1 MSLGLTIRDLRN
13 QKNMSQNDLAEALAV
28 SRQSVSKWE
37 TDSAVPELNKLVS
50 MSQLFDVTLDELIKG
65 NASDEPGEK
74 PQTAS
79 EKKTERRGDGGAV
92 HQTAGVI
99 LLCFGALITLFFC
112 LLGGGSGALLGLLF
126 ALPFLLCGIIC
137 LSVRRRAGLWCAWV
151 CYLCVDLY
159 LRYATGITWQI
170 IFSTIG
176 YQPEWNYV
184 RLAIGWGQFLSV
196 VILILC
202 TLRSFR
208 AVEVSREQWGVPIVC
223 GWVLLAGLSFLQG
236 RLIQH
241 LHSLPYEQV
250 KEIWYYLI
258 RCCGDYLRLALLIA
272 LLVLSLAFLRWRKKT
287 PGPTCGE

>member
-13 QKNMSQNDLAEALAV
+13 QRNMSQNDLAEALAV

-37 TDSAVPELNKLVS
+37 TDSAVPELDKLVS
-50 MSQLFDVTLDELIKG
+50 MSELFDVTLDELIKG
-65 NASDEPGEK
+65 NLSDEPVEK
-74 PQTAS
+74 SQTDS
-79 EKKTERRGDGGAV
+79 EKAPGNKDGSRTS
-92 HQTAGVI
+92 HQTAGMI
-99 LLCFGALITLFFC
+99 LLCFGALITLLFL
-112 LLGGGSGALLGLLF
+112 LLGGGLGGLLF

-137 LSVRRRAGLWCAWV
+137 LGVHRRAGLWCAWV
-151 CYLCVDLY
+151 FYLYMDLY

-176 YQPEWNYV
+176 YQMEWNYA
-184 RLAIGWGQFLSV
+184 RLAIGWGQFLAV

-208 AVEVSREQWGVPIVC
+208 AVEISRGQRVVPIVC

-236 RLIQH
+236 WLIRH

-250 KEIWYYLI
+250 KDIWYYLI
-258 RCCGDYLRLALLIA
+258 RGCGDYLRLALLVT
-272 LLVLSLAFLRWRKKT
+272 LLVLSRALLRQRNKT
-287 PGPTCGE
+287 V

>member
-13 QKNMSQNDLAEALAV
+13 QRNMSQNDLAEALAV

-37 TDSAVPELNKLVS
+37 TDSAVPELDKLVR
-50 MSQLFDVTLDELIKG
+50 MSELFDVTLDEFIKG
-65 NASDEPGEK
+65 NPSNETAERS
-74 PQTAS
+74 QTAS
-79 EKKTERRGDGGAV
+79 DKASESGDNCRTS
-92 HQTAGVI
+92 HRTTAGMI
-99 LLCFGALITLFFC
+99 LLCFGVLITLIFL
-112 LLGGGSGALLGLLF
+112 LLGVGLGGLLF
-126 ALPFLLCGIIC
+126 ASPFLLCGIIC

-151 CYLCVDLY
+151 SYLCVDLY
-159 LRYATGITWQI
+159 LRYATGVTWQI

-184 RLAIGWGQFLSV
+184 RLAVGWGQFLAV

-208 AVEVSREQWGVPIVC
+208 AVKVSREQRVVPIVC

-236 RLIQH
+236 WLIQH

-250 KEIWYYLI
+250 RDIWYYLI
-258 RCCGDYLRLALLIA
+258 RCCGDYLRLALLVA
-272 LLVLSLAFLRWRKKT
+272 LLVLSLAFLRQRKKT
-287 PGPTCGE
+287 V